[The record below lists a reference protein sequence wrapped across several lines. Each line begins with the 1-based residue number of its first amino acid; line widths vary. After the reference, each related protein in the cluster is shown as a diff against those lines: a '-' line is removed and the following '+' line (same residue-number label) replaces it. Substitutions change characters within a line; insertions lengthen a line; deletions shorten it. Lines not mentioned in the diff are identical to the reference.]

1 MRSIATAPIVIRWR
15 VHLDLRD
22 DSTVSLRR
30 RLVNSLLPPTC
41 GTTRGIAARAIR
53 KFSQAKRKNLRGA
66 RHVAPTAPRRE
77 ARIAE
82 PPIGIRR
89 ARAVTVAT
97 WEIARAVDARR
108 LAVLVL
114 VATVAAIATRA
125 AAQDDGPG
133 PWEIAVGTQVG
144 APAGFV
150 KVGEHDRSGDA
161 LHFHRDLGVDTFEV
175 VDANAAY
182 HLTPADTFRVRFDY
196 TFLYGGTT
204 LDEDTAFNGA
214 TLAGGTHL
222 DTRPVFTRLSGFYD
236 HQLIAAENGLRVAAG
251 VGLTYVYLHFK
262 LHGTLAANTL
272 GKETQE
278 DFYAQELP
286 VPLGVIRAEYPLTD
300 RLLAFG
306 WADGGALPRV
316 DSLRTEGGQVTETQG
331 HADVF
336 LGLRYAVTPALAVD
350 GGYTFTYFAQH
361 QTSGEDNN
369 EILFL
374 GHGFGLNVG
383 YRF

>member
-1 MRSIATAPIVIRWR
+1 MQCDVVAT
-15 VHLDLRD
+15 
-22 DSTVSLRR
+22 
-30 RLVNSLLPPTC
+30 
-41 GTTRGIAARAIR
+41 RAI
-53 KFSQAKRKNLRGA
+53 AGA
-66 RHVAPTAPRRE
+66 S
-77 ARIAE
+77 
-82 PPIGIRR
+82 G
-89 ARAVTVAT
+89 
-97 WEIARAVDARR
+97 ARR
-108 LAVLVL
+108 LAVLAV
-114 VATVAAIATRA
+114 VASLAAAATRTD
-125 AAQDDGPG
+125 AQDTAGPG
-133 PWEIAVGTQVG
+133 PWEIAIGTQIG

-150 KVGEHDRSGDA
+150 KVGEHDRSGDL
-161 LHFHRDLGVDTFEV
+161 LHFHGDLGIDTFEV
-175 VDANAAY
+175 VDAAAAY
-182 HLTPADTFRVRFDY
+182 HLTPDDTFRARFDY

-204 LDEDTAFNGA
+204 LDEDVAFNGA

-222 DTRPVFTRLSGFYD
+222 DTRPVFTRVSGFYD
-236 HQLIAAENGLRVAAG
+236 HRFIAAANGLTVAAG

-262 LHGTLAANTL
+262 LHGTLAPDTL

-286 VPLGVIRAEYPLTD
+286 VPLGLIHAEYPLGD
-300 RLLAFG
+300 RLLAMG
-306 WADGGALPRV
+306 WVDGGALPRV
-316 DSLRTEGGQVTETQG
+316 DSLRTEGGQVTLTQG

-361 QTSGEDNN
+361 ETSSEDDN